1 MTSYQSRL
9 RQEARL
15 KNVLD
20 HVAFFVVLIAFIVM
34 TIAYVG
40 AQKRH
45 EQDRVGLLT
54 CQEFLSDLESSEIFE
69 E

>member
-9 RQEARL
+9 QDEGRWTRL
-15 KNVLD
+15 MSSVSMVL
-20 HVAFFVVLIAFIVM
+20 LIAALLVSM
-34 TIAYVG
+34 VANYGLRREMET
-40 AQKRH
+40 
-45 EQDRVGLLT
+45 ERVGLLT

>member
-9 RQEARL
+9 QDESRMKCLFRGLAMTL
-15 KNVLD
+15 LMVSLM
-20 HVAFFVVLIAFIVM
+20 VA
-34 TIAYVG
+34 TIANYG
-40 AQKRH
+40 LRRQM
-45 EQDRVGLLT
+45 ETERVGLLT